1 MPNREE
7 VEEIKRK
14 RAAKQRKARQR
25 ELRRKRN
32 LRLAIICAVFSI
44 IVIIGAAY
52 IIVHS
57 ISDKEKLRNAGIK
70 AFNSGSYNEAIDKF
84 NESLSRDMWFSKNM
98 DMDTNLYLGAAYMR
112 NGEYEKAY
120 QVYAK
125 LIGSDYNSTDISY
138 VTIQEYANLAN
149 TLNSLKSGVITDD
162 EVTSLKTE
170 LEHGNKSVNLFLGLC
185 YQQRGEY
192 DEMIKAF
199 NEYESDY
206 GINTYLAYQMSS
218 YYLKS
223 GDLENATAYIN
234 KGLSAS
240 DSLYLDKLM
249 YNDVVVSEKNKD
261 YSGALEKIKPL
272 AEQYPENEAYQKE
285 YKFLYSR
292 VNVNT
297 EPVNKSEE

>member
-125 LIGSDYNSTDISY
+125 LIGSDYNSTDI
-138 VTIQEYANLAN
+138 
-149 TLNSLKSGVITDD
+149 
-162 EVTSLKTE
+162 
-170 LEHGNKSVNLFLGLC
+170 
-185 YQQRGEY
+185 
-192 DEMIKAF
+192 M
-199 NEYESDY
+199 
-206 GINTYLAYQMSS
+206 
-218 YYLKS
+218 
-223 GDLENATAYIN
+223 
-234 KGLSAS
+234 
-240 DSLYLDKLM
+240 
-249 YNDVVVSEKNKD
+249 
-261 YSGALEKIKPL
+261 
-272 AEQYPENEAYQKE
+272 
-285 YKFLYSR
+285 
-292 VNVNT
+292 
-297 EPVNKSEE
+297 